1 MKLTVIGGGGVRSMF
16 LAKSIAQRAKDLHI
30 TELVFMDNDPE
41 KLRIYGGMAA
51 QVSRRVN
58 PELSFRLTGDPEDA
72 VQDAFLRCL
81 EKAPDFESPAHAR
94 AWLLR
99 VTVNGCKS
107 RLRAPWRRR
116 TAPLLDAYPAAAPE
130 EGTLLEAMQALP
142 ARDRAVLHLYYYEGY
157 QTAEIAALT
166 GLREGS
172 VRSRLTRAR
181 TRLRQVLKGED
192 E

>member
-1 MKLTVIGGGGVRSMF
+1 MEKPLTSVRRESMD
-16 LAKSIAQRAKDLHI
+16 LAGLLEEHGDHL
-30 TELVFMDNDPE
+30 
-41 KLRIYGGMAA
+41 LRLCTLY
-51 QVSRRVN
+51 
-58 PELSFRLTGDPEDA
+58 LGDRSQAEDA

-142 ARDRAVLHLYYYEGY
+142 ARDRPVLHLYSYEGY
-157 QTAEIAALT
+157 QPAQIAALT

-181 TRLRQVLKGED
+181 ARLRQVLKGED

>member
-1 MKLTVIGGGGVRSMF
+1 MDGPNRLEDLVNTYETTLYRAA
-16 LAKSIAQRAKDLHI
+16 LAIL
-30 TELVFMDNDPE
+30 
-41 KLRIYGGMAA
+41 
-51 QVSRRVN
+51 
-58 PELSFRLTGDPEDA
+58 GDAHEAEDA

-130 EGTLLEAMQALP
+130 EGT
-142 ARDRAVLHLYYYEGY
+142 VLHLYYYEGY

>member
-1 MKLTVIGGGGVRSMF
+1 MDLAGLLEEHGDHLLRLCTLYLGDRSQ
-16 LAKSIAQRAKDLHI
+16 A
-30 TELVFMDNDPE
+30 
-41 KLRIYGGMAA
+41 
-51 QVSRRVN
+51 
-58 PELSFRLTGDPEDA
+58 EDA

>member
-1 MKLTVIGGGGVRSMF
+1 MKFYTPCNNLPFQSVYRVKGGTEMDGPNR
-16 LAKSIAQRAKDLHI
+16 LE
-30 TELVFMDNDPE
+30 ELVNTYE
-41 KLRIYGGMAA
+41 TTLYRAA
-51 QVSRRVN
+51 
-58 PELSFRLTGDPEDA
+58 LAILGDAHEAEDA

-157 QTAEIAALT
+157 QTDEIAQMLGRPPST
-166 GLREGS
+166 VRNQLRDARAKLKQTLGGEG
-172 VRSRLTRAR
+172 A
-181 TRLRQVLKGED
+181 
-192 E
+192 

>member
-1 MKLTVIGGGGVRSMF
+1 MDGPNRLE
-16 LAKSIAQRAKDLHI
+16 
-30 TELVFMDNDPE
+30 ELVNTYE
-41 KLRIYGGMAA
+41 TTLYRAA
-51 QVSRRVN
+51 
-58 PELSFRLTGDPEDA
+58 LAILGDAHEAEDA

-142 ARDRAVLHLYYYEGY
+142 ARDRAASCSGEW
-157 QTAEIAALT
+157 AAQSKVTKGPLEQ
-166 GLREGS
+166 GLALWMLWAKRDLPLPTS
-172 VRSRLTRAR
+172 P
-181 TRLRQVLKGED
+181 
-192 E
+192 

>member
-1 MKLTVIGGGGVRSMF
+1 MDPNRLEFAVKQHENTLYRAA
-16 LAKSIAQRAKDLHI
+16 LAILADVQEA
-30 TELVFMDNDPE
+30 
-41 KLRIYGGMAA
+41 
-51 QVSRRVN
+51 
-58 PELSFRLTGDPEDA
+58 EDA
-72 VQDAFLRCL
+72 VQDAFIAYL
-81 EKAPDFESPAHAR
+81 EKAPDFDGPEHEK
-94 AWLLR
+94 AWLIR